1 MRILNHWINTVTTPG
16 CSRCFYRC
24 HPFELSKG
32 ARGTCVSTYAR
43 TKVSPE
49 LKQSYVSCGR
59 LSLTPLCY
67 LWQRDQAELLSE
79 MIDTGMEA
87 VLIKVAGIGLKPS
100 HLGKTLTEMQ
110 PTLFKLVI
118 TFPDIKMVD

>member
-1 MRILNHWINTVTTPG
+1 
-16 CSRCFYRC
+16 
-24 HPFELSKG
+24 
-32 ARGTCVSTYAR
+32 
-43 TKVSPE
+43 VSPE